1 MSFSFNQRVKL
12 SEDVLISDLQG
23 ESVILNV
30 NSQRYYGL
38 DKVGTRFLTLLS
50 NSETVQQAFETL
62 LAEYEV
68 EADQL
73 RVDLTELLA
82 ELSEHGLVQICD

>member
-38 DKVGTRFLTLLS
+38 DKVGTKFLTLLS
-50 NSETVQQAFETL
+50 NSETIQQAFETL
-62 LAEYEV
+62 LAQYDV

-73 RVDLTELLA
+73 RGDLTELLA
-82 ELSEHGLVQICD
+82 HLKEQGLVEICD

>member
-12 SEDVLISDLQG
+12 SEDILISDLQG

-50 NSETVQQAFETL
+50 NSETIEQAFETL
-62 LAEYEV
+62 LAEYDV
-68 EADQL
+68 EAAQL

-82 ELSEHGLVQICD
+82 DLREQGLVEICD

>member
-12 SEDVLISDLQG
+12 SEGVLISDLQG

-38 DKVGTRFLTLLS
+38 DKVVQDFDPVKQL
-50 NSETVQQAFETL
+50 ETIEQA
-62 LAEYEV
+62 
-68 EADQL
+68 ADAVGGI
-73 RVDLTELLA
+73 RRRG
-82 ELSEHGLVQICD
+82 SSIKSRPY

>member
-50 NSETVQQAFETL
+50 SSETIEHAFVAL
-62 LAEYEV
+62 LAEFDVDAV
-68 EADQL
+68 EL
-73 RVDLTELLA
+73 RTDLTDLLV
-82 ELSEHGLVQICD
+82 ELSDQGLVEISD